1 MIVLALNAGSSSL
14 KMALFAIDAH
24 GEACLARGEIERIGA
39 EKGSLA
45 LKDGEG
51 RVLVEEDA
59 ATSDH
64 VKALHAAFDA
74 LDRASLPP
82 ANAIGHRFVHG
93 GPDASAPAR
102 VDAKLRA
109 SLTGLVRFAPLHLP
123 AEIAVLDAAAAR
135 SPDLAQV
142 VCFDTAF
149 HRTLPE
155 IAQRF
160 ALPRDLFD
168 AGVRRYGF
176 HGLSYEYIVETVG
189 AARLGR
195 AVIAHLGNGAS
206 MAAVKDGRS
215 VDTTMGLTP
224 AGGLVMGT
232 RAGDLD
238 PGVMVHLMGH
248 HGCGARELEG
258 LVNERSG
265 LLGVS
270 GTTSDMKALLE
281 ARSHDARAALAV
293 EMFAYTARKFVG
305 ALAAV
310 LGGLET
316 LVFTGGIGER
326 AAPVRERICE
336 GLGHLGVTLDRE
348 RNTRAD
354 ACVSSAKSACRVLVV
369 PTDEERMIARHAFRL
384 LS

>member
-1 MIVLALNAGSSSL
+1 MNVLALNAGSSSL
-14 KMALFAIDAH
+14 KVALFAIDAQ
-24 GEACLARGEIERIGA
+24 GEASLARGEVERIAG
-39 EKGSLA
+39 EKGRLT
-45 LKDGEG
+45 LKDGAGQILADNE
-51 RVLVEEDA
+51 A
-59 ATSDH
+59 PYPDH
-64 VKALHAAFDA
+64 LKALHGIFDA

-82 ANAIGHRFVHG
+82 ADAVGPRFVPG
-93 GPDASAPAR
+93 GPDHAAPAR
-102 VDAKLRA
+102 VDAGLRA
-109 SLTGLVRFAPLHLP
+109 SLAALVRFAPLHLP
-123 AEIAVLDAAAAR
+123 AELAVLDAAIAH
-135 SPDLAQV
+135 SPRMAQV

-155 IAQRF
+155 IAERF
-160 ALPRDLFD
+160 ALPRDLYD

-189 AARLGR
+189 AGALGR

-224 AGGLVMGT
+224 SGGLVMGT

-238 PGVMVHLMGH
+238 PGIVVYLMDQH
-248 HGCGARELEG
+248 ASGARAIEA

-270 GTTSDMKALLE
+270 GTSSDMKVLLDTS
-281 ARSHDARAALAV
+281 AHDARAALAV
-293 EMFAYTARKFVG
+293 DIFAYTARKYVG
-305 ALAAV
+305 ALATV
-310 LGGLET
+310 LEGLDT

-326 AAPVRERICE
+326 AAPVRARICQ
-336 GLGHLGVTLDRE
+336 GLGHLGVALDAQ
-348 RNTRAD
+348 RNARAD
-354 ACVSSAKSACRVLVV
+354 GRISPDNGACRVLVV